1 MAGVLVEVQESW
13 YGEAEVRGK
22 DTWLWVKLGPSVK
35 SFFQK
40 VAMGLLPERKLVIQG
55 FRVRVPGLMVVGTT
69 RRAWVSDTRPLTA
82 PIPRGKPELA
92 VRMSYDPQGDQGS
105 WRVHQSGLSYP
116 VKLVRVK
123 RRTAW
128 ERL

>member
-1 MAGVLVEVQESW
+1 MAKVMVEVQESW

-40 VAMGLLPERKLVIQG
+40 VAMGLLPERKQVIQG
-55 FRVRVPGLMVVGTT
+55 FRVPVTGQMVVGTT
-69 RRAWVSDTRPLTA
+69 RRAWVSD
-82 PIPRGKPELA
+82 PRDKPELA
-92 VRMSYDPQGDQGS
+92 VGMSYDPRRPEVGRDY
-105 WRVHQSGLSYP
+105 RVHQSDLSYP